1 MYNVKHFEDFAE
13 KEGLDRDDWR
23 TVAYFDD
30 SSLSLECKAHFAEKD
45 ALIFKAFWGNTL
57 DKAPKTIRKNPNPED
72 NYYYLQNNEYTDTD
86 YVSDK
91 YENYSVNAIKLA

>member
-1 MYNVKHFEDFAE
+1 MYNVKEFEDYAE
-13 KEGLDRDDWR
+13 KVGMDRKDWR
-23 TVAYFDD
+23 LVAYFDE
-30 SSLSLECKAHFAEKD
+30 SILSLESKAHFAEKD

-57 DKAPKTIRKNPNPED
+57 DKTPKTIRKNPNPED

-91 YENYSVNAIKLA
+91 FEYYSVGANKLA